1 MIKPSKAVI
10 AGAAVAG
17 SWRGP
22 WPFVPMPPAL
32 PRKRVLHSEPWQAM
46 KRESI
51 PVKGKT
57 NVRAKAD
64 ARVATTVARAKTLAK
79 AKAVAP
85 PTEASP
91 KRANHEA

>member
-1 MIKPSKAVI
+1 
-10 AGAAVAG
+10 
-17 SWRGP
+17 
-22 WPFVPMPPAL
+22 MPPAL
-32 PRKRVLHSEPWQAM
+32 PQKRVLHSKPWQTM
-46 KRESI
+46 RRESI

-85 PTEASP
+85 PTEASR
-91 KRANHEA
+91 KRANREALALNKLESETQVSNSDR

>member
-1 MIKPSKAVI
+1 
-10 AGAAVAG
+10 
-17 SWRGP
+17 
-22 WPFVPMPPAL
+22 
-32 PRKRVLHSEPWQAM
+32 M

-79 AKAVAP
+79 AKAVAL